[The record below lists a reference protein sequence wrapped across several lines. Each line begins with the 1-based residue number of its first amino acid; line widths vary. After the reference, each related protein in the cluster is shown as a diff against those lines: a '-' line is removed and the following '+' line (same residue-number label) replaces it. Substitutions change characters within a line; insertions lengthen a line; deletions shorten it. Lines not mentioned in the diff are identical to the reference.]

1 MHHIRSTARA
11 GVALATA
18 LALALPAQA
27 SAQIVAAGTLDQQ
40 GGGLGNQLTVLTLQ
54 SPGNTTTASGC
65 SLISATI
72 ACPFMAVGV
81 QNQTQAQLLNQTA
94 LSGLTGENV
103 RIVANFSE
111 PQNAADAGIT
121 LNDLRLFLYL
131 GSGTTAT
138 SLFQSQ
144 GLQPLNQNL
153 VGQPGVGNFGFVFG
167 LTGTDVSTFNA
178 ALVGR
183 NLATVSIGVGASL
196 SNAQGGLDTFSIAR
210 GPGGIGGGGGGAV
223 IPEPSTYVLMAS
235 GLVGLAGLARRRQRQ
250 S

>member
-27 SAQIVAAGTLDQQ
+27 RAQIVGGGMLDQQ

-65 SLISATI
+65 SLSI
-72 ACPFMAVGV
+72 ACPFTAVGV
-81 QNQTQAQLLNQTA
+81 QNQTQAQLLSQTELA
-94 LSGLTGENV
+94 GLTGENV
-103 RIVANFSE
+103 RIVANFNE
-111 PQNAADAGIT
+111 PQNATDAGIT

-144 GLQPLNQNL
+144 GLQPQNQNL
-153 VGQPGVGNFGFVFG
+153 VGLPGVGNFGFVFG
-167 LTGTDVSTFNA
+167 LTGTDVSAFNA
-178 ALVGR
+178 ALAGR

-210 GPGGIGGGGGGAV
+210 GPGSIGGGGGGAV